1 MYRSPAITT
10 ATIALVFG
18 LGPGAAGAALP
29 DIDVSGFGTAGFA
42 ITDTSK
48 ATFVRSQEQPVGV
61 DESGDVGLDSLLA
74 VQATVHLSDM
84 FSATGQAMVRRLFT
98 TGFEVDVP
106 VFFAKADL
114 THDLALRVGR
124 IQLPVFMSS
133 DYRQVGYSNTWV
145 RPPVEVYGMIPF
157 DTDDG
162 ADLLY
167 RTTLGP
173 VDISAQ
179 TFYGKTDATV
189 ANTAQTLGSTAG
201 AAASTVTIQARRNW
215 GVNVNVTV
223 GPLTLRAGRN
233 QSSFTSVSDTTSQF
247 LAAISAAGFP
257 ALASRLNPVS
267 VPFEFTDYGFSFD
280 GTHVTLQGEIV
291 KETIGGYVSSADG
304 QYLLAGYRLRKFT
317 PYAMFARQKITS
329 ARTDTTIPPVGNLLP
344 LAQGVNQL
352 INSVGADQ
360 HTTSAGLRWD
370 LHESMDLKLQ
380 VDRVSPQGGG
390 LFIFVKPGF
399 HGPVDV
405 ASLTLDFVF

>member
-189 ANTAQTLGSTAG
+189 ANTAQTLGSTT
-201 AAASTVTIQARRNW
+201 AASTVTIQARRNW
-215 GVNVNVTV
+215 GVNVNMTM

-291 KETIGGYVSSADG
+291 KETIGGYVPSADG

>member
-189 ANTAQTLGSTAG
+189 ANTAQTLGSTT
-201 AAASTVTIQARRNW
+201 AASTVTIQARRNW